1 METQLLP
8 ALLRAN
14 PYPGRGILLGRSA
27 DGQSAVAAYFIMG
40 RSENSRNRV
49 FVETEDGIRTQAH
62 DPSRMTDPSLIIY
75 HPSGRWAG
83 GWWSQT
89 VIKPTRSGTI
99 SWRAAPLP
107 RPCAAGSLNQTHP
120 TIRPESPVFSPR
132 TQFSALHP

>member
-49 FVETEDGIRTQAH
+49 FVETEDGIQKLKSGVLKEHWGRDAVNYV
-62 DPSRMTDPSLIIY
+62 DYLLTDL
-75 HPSGRWAG
+75 
-83 GWWSQT
+83 
-89 VIKPTRSGTI
+89 
-99 SWRAAPLP
+99 
-107 RPCAAGSLNQTHP
+107 
-120 TIRPESPVFSPR
+120 
-132 TQFSALHP
+132 